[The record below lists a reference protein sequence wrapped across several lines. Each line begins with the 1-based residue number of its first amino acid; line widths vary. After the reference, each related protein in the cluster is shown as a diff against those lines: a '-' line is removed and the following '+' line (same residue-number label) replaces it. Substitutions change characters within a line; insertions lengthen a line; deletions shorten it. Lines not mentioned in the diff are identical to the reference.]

1 MNRNEALDKVK
12 ELISGGRD
20 LEYGSPEQ
28 SFTRIA
34 DYWSNYLGQQITA
47 GDVAVMMILFKA
59 ARLSHSPGHIDSLID
74 IAGYAANGV
83 EIVTK

>member
-12 ELISGGRD
+12 ELISGQRD
-20 LEYGSPEQ
+20 ADYGSPEQ

-34 DYWSNYLGQQITA
+34 DYWSNYLWKQITA
-47 GDVAVMMILFKA
+47 GDFAVMMILLKES
-59 ARLSHSPGHIDSLID
+59 RLSHSQGHIDSLLD

-83 EIVTK
+83 EIVSK